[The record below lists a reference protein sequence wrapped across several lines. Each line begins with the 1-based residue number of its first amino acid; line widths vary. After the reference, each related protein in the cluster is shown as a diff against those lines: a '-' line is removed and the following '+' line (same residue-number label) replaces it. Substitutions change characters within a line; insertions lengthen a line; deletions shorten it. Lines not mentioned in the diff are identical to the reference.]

1 MDTIG
6 SLFNPAAVAVI
17 GASHTPGKIGN
28 SIVRNIIASGYRGA
42 IFPVNPAGGE
52 VCGLKC
58 FKSIEDIQE
67 TVDVACTVVPARL
80 VHDAVL
86 ASALKGVKYNLIIT
100 SGFSETGNID
110 EEKKLVQTARAH
122 GMRIVGPNIFG
133 LYSAEASMD
142 ATFGTGNIKP
152 GPVAIITQSGALGL
166 AMIGK
171 TGVESIGLSAIVSV
185 GNKCDI
191 DESDLLAYLVQQ
203 QATKVILMY
212 IEGIRK
218 GERFIRALKKATRVK
233 PVVVIK
239 SGRSARGAAA
249 AASHTGSLAGAD
261 EIVDAI
267 LRQCGALRADSIAE
281 AFSWCAYLAHAPAP
295 AAEQTVIIT
304 NGGGVGV
311 MATDACERYEIP
323 LYNDSEAL
331 RDIFAP
337 VTPSYGSTK
346 NPIDIT
352 GGAAAPEYSQA
363 LDAALAHDRIGAAMA
378 LYCETAVFPAADLET
393 MLEDTHRRYSERG
406 RPVLFAAVGGEDI
419 EHAIVRLRKKNV
431 PVFNDVYQAVACMG
445 KLFEHYRQKRSRC
458 DTFEDC
464 AIDTAAI
471 DAITAD
477 ARTSGRSF
485 LSARESRDIMRI
497 IGLKMPASCVARS
510 LDEALARCS
519 EVGFPLVM
527 KVVSPDIIHKSDAGG
542 VVLDLHNSTEVID
555 AWQAI
560 MQRCLAFLPGARV
573 DGIELSAMIEPG
585 VETIVGARRD
595 PVFGPIA
602 MFGQGGIYVEVMK
615 DVAFRSLPLN
625 RLEILAMMKQT
636 RTYPLLLG
644 VRGEAKK
651 DIEGVLEAIIKVGAL
666 VRACDYISDIEI
678 NPLVVFEENA
688 GANALD
694 VRILLATQRKEQP

>member
-1 MDTIG
+1 MDTIS
-6 SLFNPAAVAVI
+6 SLFNPDSVAVI
-17 GASHTPGKIGN
+17 GASHAPGKIGH
-28 SIVRNIIASGYRGA
+28 SILKNIVASGFAGTIY
-42 IFPVNPAGGE
+42 PVNPAGGE
-52 VCGLKC
+52 LLGHTCY
-58 FKSIEDIQE
+58 KSIEDIPGP
-67 TVDVACTVVPARL
+67 VDIACTAVPARM

-86 ASALKGVKYNLIIT
+86 ESALKGVKYNLIIT
-100 SGFSETGNID
+100 SGFSETGNIE
-110 EEKKLVQTARAH
+110 EEKKLVQTAHAH
-122 GMRIVGPNIFG
+122 GMRIIGPNIFG

-142 ATFGTGNIKP
+142 ATFGTGNITP
-152 GPVAIITQSGALGL
+152 GSVAIITQSGALGL

-171 TGVESIGLSAIVSV
+171 SGVESIGLSAIVSV

-191 DESDLLAYLVQQ
+191 DESDLLEYLVQQ
-203 QATKVILMY
+203 QRTRVILMY
-212 IEGIRK
+212 IEGIK
-218 GERFIRALKKATRVK
+218 QGERFIRALKKATRVK

-267 LRQCGALRADSIAE
+267 LHQCGALRADSIAE
-281 AFSWCAYLAHAPAP
+281 AFSWCTYLAHAPAP
-295 AAEQTVIIT
+295 ATEQTVIVT

-311 MATDACERYEIP
+311 MATDACECYEIP
-323 LYNDSEAL
+323 MYNDSEAL

-363 LDAALAHDRIGAAMA
+363 LDAALDHEKIGAAMA
-378 LYCETAVFPAADLET
+378 LYCETAVFPAAELEA
-393 MLEDTHRRYSERG
+393 MLEDTHRRYNERG

-419 EHAIVRLRKKNV
+419 ENAILRLRKKNV

-445 KLFEHYRQKRSRC
+445 KLFEHYRQKRCRC
-458 DTFEDC
+458 DTFEDSD
-464 AIDTAAI
+464 IDTASI
-471 DAITAD
+471 DAITAE
-477 ARTSGRSF
+477 ARTAGRSF
-485 LSARESRDIMRI
+485 LSAHESREIMRI
-497 IGLKMPASCVARS
+497 IGIKMPASCVARS
-510 LDEALARCS
+510 LDEALARCDDI
-519 EVGFPLVM
+519 GFPLVM
-527 KVVSPDIIHKSDAGG
+527 KVVSQDIIHKSDAGG
-542 VVLDLHNSTEVID
+542 VVLDLNDTGEVID

-560 MQRCLAFLPGARV
+560 NQRCLAYLPGARI

-615 DVAFRSLPLN
+615 DVSFRALPLN

-636 RTYPLLLG
+636 RSYPLLLG

-688 GANALD
+688 GVNALD
-694 VRILLATQRKEQP
+694 VRILLETQRKEQP

>member
-6 SLFNPAAVAVI
+6 SLFNPNAVAII
-17 GASHTPGKIGN
+17 GASHTPGKIGH
-28 SIVRNIIASGYRGA
+28 SIVKNIIASGYKGG
-42 IFPVNPAGGE
+42 IYPINPAGGDI
-52 VCGLKC
+52 CGLT
-58 FKSIEDIQE
+58 SYPGIEDIKGP
-67 TVDVACTVVPARL
+67 VDVACTVVPARL
-80 VHDAVL
+80 VHDTVL
-86 ASALKGVKYNLIIT
+86 ACGLKGVKYNLIIT
-100 SGFSETGNID
+100 SGFSETGNIE
-110 EEKKLVQTARAH
+110 EEKKLYQTARAH
-122 GMRIVGPNIFG
+122 GMRIIGPNIFG

-142 ATFGTGNIKP
+142 ATFGTGNITP
-152 GPVAIITQSGALGL
+152 GSVAIITQSGALGL

-191 DESDLLAYLVQQ
+191 DESDLLEYLVQQ
-203 QATKVILMY
+203 ERTKVILMY
-212 IEGIRK
+212 IEGIK
-218 GERFIRALKKATRVK
+218 QGERFINSLKKATRIK
-233 PVVVIK
+233 PVIVIK

-267 LRQCGALRADSIAE
+267 LKQCGALRADSIAE
-281 AFSWCAYLAHAPAP
+281 AFSWCAYLSHAPAP
-295 AAEQTVIIT
+295 TSEQTVIVT

-311 MATDACERYEIP
+311 MATDACELHDIA

-331 RDIFAP
+331 HDIFSP
-337 VTPSYGSTK
+337 VTPSFGSTK

-352 GGAAAPEYSQA
+352 GGAAAPEYSHA
-363 LDAALAHDRIGAAMA
+363 LDAALEHDKIGAAMA
-378 LYCETAVFPAADLET
+378 LYCETAVFPAIDLET
-393 MLEDTHRRYSERG
+393 MLEDTYQRYSKRK

-419 EHAIVRLRKKNV
+419 EHAITRLRKKNV
-431 PVFNDVYQAVACMG
+431 PVFSDVYQAVACMG

-464 AIDTAAI
+464 DIDTAAI
-471 DAITAD
+471 DAVTAE
-477 ARTSGRSF
+477 ARATGRSF
-485 LSARESRDIMRI
+485 LSAGESHEIMRI
-497 IGLKMPASCVARS
+497 IGIKMPQNCVARS
-510 LDEALARCS
+510 LDEALAHCDDI
-519 EVGFPLVM
+519 GYPLVM
-527 KVVSPDIIHKSDAGG
+527 KVISPDIIHKSDAGG
-542 VVLDLHNSTEVID
+542 VLLDLNSTDEVID

-560 MQRCLAFLPGARV
+560 IQRCQAYMPNARI
-573 DGIELSAMIEPG
+573 DGIELSTMIEPG

-602 MFGQGGIYVEVMK
+602 MFGLGGIYVEVMK
-615 DVAFRSLPLN
+615 DVSFRALPLN
-625 RLEILAMMKQT
+625 RLEILGMMKQT
-636 RTYPLLLG
+636 RSYPLLLG

-688 GANALD
+688 GVNALD
-694 VRILLATQRKEQP
+694 VRILLATQGKDQP

>member
-1 MDTIG
+1 MDTIT
-6 SLFNPAAVAVI
+6 SLFKPCAIAVI
-17 GASHTPGKIGN
+17 GASHTPGKIGH
-28 SIVRNIIASGYRGA
+28 SIVTNIIGSGYKGG
-42 IFPVNPAGGE
+42 IYPVNPAGGDI
-52 VCGLKC
+52 CGLKSY
-58 FKSIEDIQE
+58 KRIEDIE
-67 TVDVACTVVPARL
+67 APVDVACTVVPARL
-80 VHDAVL
+80 VHEAVL
-86 ASALKGVKYNLIIT
+86 ACALKGVKYNLIIT
-100 SGFSETGNID
+100 SGFSETGNIE
-110 EEKKLVQTARAH
+110 EEKKLVQTARTH

-142 ATFGTGNIKP
+142 ATFGTGNITP
-152 GPVAIITQSGALGL
+152 GSVAIITQSGALGL

-191 DESDLLAYLVQQ
+191 DESDLLEYLVQQ
-203 QATKVILMY
+203 QRTRVILMY
-212 IEGIRK
+212 IEGIK
-218 GERFIRALKKATRVK
+218 QGERFISALKKATRVK
-233 PVVVIK
+233 PVIVIK

-267 LRQCGALRADSIAE
+267 LRQCGALRAESIAE
-281 AFSWCAYLAHAPAP
+281 AFSWCAFLAHAPEP

-311 MATDACERYEIP
+311 MATDACERYDIP

-331 RDIFAP
+331 RDIFSP
-337 VTPSYGSTK
+337 VTPSFGSTK

-363 LDAALAHDRIGAAMA
+363 LDAALVHDKIGAAMA
-378 LYCETAVFPAADLET
+378 LYCETAVFPAADLEK
-393 MLEDTHRRYSERG
+393 MLESTYKRYTDRS

-419 EHAIVRLRKKNV
+419 EHSIARLRRKNV
-431 PVFNDVYQAVACMG
+431 PVCSDVYQAVACMG
-445 KLFEHYRQKRSRC
+445 KLFEHYRQRRCRC

-464 AIDTAAI
+464 TIDTAAI
-471 DAITAD
+471 DAVTHD
-477 ARTSGRSF
+477 ARATGRSF
-485 LSARESRDIMRI
+485 LSAPESREIMRI
-497 IGLKMPASCVARS
+497 IGIKMPASAVARS
-510 LDEALARCS
+510 LDVALARCT

-542 VVLDLHNSTEVID
+542 VVLDLHNSAEVID

-560 MQRCLAFLPGARV
+560 MQRCLAYLPGARI

-585 VETIVGARRD
+585 VETIVSARRD

-602 MFGQGGIYVEVMK
+602 MFGQGGIYVEVIK
-615 DVAFRSLPLN
+615 DVSFRALPLN
-625 RLEILAMMKQT
+625 RLEILGMMKQT
-636 RTYPLLLG
+636 RSYPLLLG

-651 DIEGVLEAIIKVGAL
+651 DIEGVLETIIKVGAL
-666 VRACDYISDIEI
+666 VRACGYISDIEI
-678 NPLVVFEENA
+678 NPLVVFEENS
-688 GANALD
+688 GVNALD